1 MIGIVVKIE
10 VVQLKLF
17 ANNVTK
23 FGAPGNRTPL
33 EKDFLILVVSF
44 VTVTINILIIFSK
57 LNTLSKYMKG
67 YTMKKIA
74 IILSLLFLTNSAFAG
89 SCPMM
94 AQNIDSKIEEAQ
106 KLRDAGM
113 AAHDAG
119 DHSKSEELLNKAL
132 ELFKS

>member
-1 MIGIVVKIE
+1 
-10 VVQLKLF
+10 
-17 ANNVTK
+17 
-23 FGAPGNRTPL
+23 
-33 EKDFLILVVSF
+33 
-44 VTVTINILIIFSK
+44 
-57 LNTLSKYMKG
+57 MKG

>member
-1 MIGIVVKIE
+1 MYIKY
-10 VVQLKLF
+10 
-17 ANNVTK
+17 
-23 FGAPGNRTPL
+23 
-33 EKDFLILVVSF
+33 KDS
-44 VTVTINILIIFSK
+44 T
-57 LNTLSKYMKG
+57 MKG

-113 AAHDAG
+113 KAHDAG
-119 DHSKSEELLNKAL
+119 DHAKSEELLNKAL
-132 ELFKS
+132 ELFKI

>member
-1 MIGIVVKIE
+1 
-10 VVQLKLF
+10 
-17 ANNVTK
+17 
-23 FGAPGNRTPL
+23 
-33 EKDFLILVVSF
+33 
-44 VTVTINILIIFSK
+44 
-57 LNTLSKYMKG
+57 
-67 YTMKKIA
+67 MKKIA

-113 AAHDAG
+113 KAHDAG
-119 DHSKSEELLNKAL
+119 NHAKSEELLKKAM

>member
-1 MIGIVVKIE
+1 
-10 VVQLKLF
+10 
-17 ANNVTK
+17 
-23 FGAPGNRTPL
+23 
-33 EKDFLILVVSF
+33 
-44 VTVTINILIIFSK
+44 
-57 LNTLSKYMKG
+57 
-67 YTMKKIA
+67 MKKLA

-113 AAHDAG
+113 KAHDAG
-119 DHSKSEELLNKAL
+119 DHAKSEELLNKAL

>member
-1 MIGIVVKIE
+1 
-10 VVQLKLF
+10 
-17 ANNVTK
+17 
-23 FGAPGNRTPL
+23 
-33 EKDFLILVVSF
+33 
-44 VTVTINILIIFSK
+44 
-57 LNTLSKYMKG
+57 
-67 YTMKKIA
+67 MKKIA

-94 AQNIDSKIEEAQ
+94 AQNIASKIEEAQ

>member
-1 MIGIVVKIE
+1 
-10 VVQLKLF
+10 
-17 ANNVTK
+17 
-23 FGAPGNRTPL
+23 
-33 EKDFLILVVSF
+33 
-44 VTVTINILIIFSK
+44 VTINILIIQSK
-57 LNTLSKYMKG
+57 IKYANLSMKG

-74 IILSLLFLTNSAFAG
+74 IIISLLFLTNSAFAG

>member
-1 MIGIVVKIE
+1 
-10 VVQLKLF
+10 
-17 ANNVTK
+17 
-23 FGAPGNRTPL
+23 
-33 EKDFLILVVSF
+33 
-44 VTVTINILIIFSK
+44 
-57 LNTLSKYMKG
+57 
-67 YTMKKIA
+67 MKKIA
-74 IILSLLFLTNSAFAG
+74 IIMSLLFLTNSAFAG

-106 KLRDAGM
+106 KLRDARM

>member
-1 MIGIVVKIE
+1 MS
-10 VVQLKLF
+10 
-17 ANNVTK
+17 N
-23 FGAPGNRTPL
+23 
-33 EKDFLILVVSF
+33 S
-44 VTVTINILIIFSK
+44 S
-57 LNTLSKYMKG
+57 MKG

-106 KLRDAGM
+106 KLRDAGIK
-113 AAHDAG
+113 AHDAG
-119 DHSKSEELLNKAL
+119 DHAKSEELLNKAL